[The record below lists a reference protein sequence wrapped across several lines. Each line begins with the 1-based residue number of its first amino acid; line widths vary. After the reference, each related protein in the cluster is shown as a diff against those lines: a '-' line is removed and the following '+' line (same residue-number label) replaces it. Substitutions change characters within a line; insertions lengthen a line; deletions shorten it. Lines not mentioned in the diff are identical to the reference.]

1 MKVLNWHIPGTRDY
15 DQEITKLQVQL
26 RSKEAALQDLREQ
39 DERLAAIVRQQSDR
53 AELFKNQ
60 AEGLRKE
67 MEAYRLAL
75 GVTAAGHDL
84 LPEQMLEIAKQ
95 AKKIE
100 RDANRSCS
108 LSYELFAVQVC
119 EAADRLLPKLDEQ
132 QAKFLIACLGD
143 NYTPPHERGKDW
155 QSEHEIRQDL
165 CRQLYGEPQDH
176 A

>member
-1 MKVLNWHIPGTRDY
+1 MKILNWHVPGTRDY